1 MIKYLI
7 LIKPVEAVCPLC
19 TIAVAGGLGL
29 SKYLGIDD
37 LISGIWIGGL
47 LTSIILWLNNWIRN
61 KNLKFKNLDILSTV
75 LIATLTI
82 FFLYQQNLIGIPNN
96 TFLGIDKLLFGLIIG
111 VLIFFFAYFLDNFLR
126 FINNNT
132 VYFYYQRVIIP
143 IFFLLTTSIIFY
155 LILK

>member
-1 MIKYLI
+1 MINYLI

-29 SKYLGIDD
+29 SKYLRIDD

-132 VYFYYQRVIIP
+132 VYFYYQKVIIP